1 MSEIWTQGTQMFVSG
16 TDAKG
21 QLVLHEVG
29 GVKGFSPPTP
39 TKNEIEITTL
49 KDKAKRFMNG
59 LIDGGEGTITLNYLE
74 DDEGQ
79 KFLDDMYKSDGIVEV
94 VVGLNN
100 GSGIAPEKTED
111 GYELPE
117 TRGWYIFSGPVKQF
131 AIELGEDSAVGASAI
146 VKSSGEAKLIRKK
159 S

>member
-16 TDAKG
+16 MDAKG

-29 GVKGFSPPTP
+29 GVKGFTPPTP
-39 TKNEIEITTL
+39 TKNEIDITTL

-59 LIDGGEGTITLNYLE
+59 LIDGGEGTITMNYLE
-74 DDEGQ
+74 EDEGQ

-100 GSGIAPEKTED
+100 GYGIAPEKTED
-111 GYELPE
+111 GYELPD
-117 TRGWYIFSGPVKQF
+117 TRGWYVFSGLVKQF
-131 AIELGEDSAVGASAI
+131 APDLGEDAAVGVTSI
-146 VKSSGEAKLIRKK
+146 VKASGEARLIRKK
-159 S
+159 